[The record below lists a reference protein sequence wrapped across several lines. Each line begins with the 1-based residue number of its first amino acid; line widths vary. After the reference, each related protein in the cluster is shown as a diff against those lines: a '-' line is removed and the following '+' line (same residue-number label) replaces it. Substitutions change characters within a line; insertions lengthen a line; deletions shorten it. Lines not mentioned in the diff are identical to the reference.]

1 MRTRLPARR
10 LVAFIAMLAALVL
23 VAAGCGG
30 RQADTGQQEK
40 RINIGYIAWD
50 EAIAV
55 SNLYKVLLQRQ
66 GYQVQLT
73 ELEAGPTY
81 AGLARG
87 NIDLFMDAWLPQT
100 HADYWNQYRGQ
111 IEDLGVWYDRATLN
125 IAVPTYLTDVN
136 SMADLRGR
144 AAEFHGTITGIDPGA
159 GLSRVTRDQMI
170 PQYGLTGQY
179 TLQTSSTTAMLASL
193 ERAIN
198 ERQPIVVTLWHP
210 HWAYAKYP
218 IKDLADPR
226 GAMGAAEQIH
236 AAGRKGFSADFPDV
250 TGMVHKFRLNDQ
262 QLASLEN
269 EINSAPKGQE
279 EAAAQRW
286 ADANPQVIATFAP
299 TR

>member
-111 IEDLGVWYDRATLN
+111 LEDLGV
-125 IAVPTYLTDVN
+125 
-136 SMADLRGR
+136 
-144 AAEFHGTITGIDPGA
+144 
-159 GLSRVTRDQMI
+159 
-170 PQYGLTGQY
+170 
-179 TLQTSSTTAMLASL
+179 
-193 ERAIN
+193 
-198 ERQPIVVTLWHP
+198 
-210 HWAYAKYP
+210 
-218 IKDLADPR
+218 
-226 GAMGAAEQIH
+226 
-236 AAGRKGFSADFPDV
+236 
-250 TGMVHKFRLNDQ
+250 
-262 QLASLEN
+262 
-269 EINSAPKGQE
+269 
-279 EAAAQRW
+279 
-286 ADANPQVIATFAP
+286 
-299 TR
+299 